1 MRLTQPQPRRPQDDA
16 LIPLINVVFLML
28 IFFMIAGQIRPP
40 EALNIDLPTSR
51 QGQLAEPERIL
62 LSMDRQARIAL
73 DGEILPASLLSE
85 RLAVRLAA
93 ASAMDDG
100 RTDPRV
106 GITLKA
112 DAAVTQGQLRALL
125 DELRSLG
132 VERLRLLSQ
141 PMPNE
146 H

>member
-1 MRLTQPQPRRPQDDA
+1 MRFTQPQPRRPQDDA

-62 LSMDRQARIAL
+62 LSVDRQARIAL
-73 DGEILPASLLSE
+73 DGEILPAPLLSE

-141 PMPNE
+141 PIPNE